1 MALTLL
7 QQIER
12 EQAKIKRAEAKIKD
26 LQNTCPHNHER
37 VPYGVTTRYPDYVKF
52 KYGANTGNY
61 DPTEDCSW
69 TDYECTQCGKRWTE
83 YRQR

>member
-12 EQAKIKRAEAKIKD
+12 EQGKIKRAQEKIRD
-26 LQNTCPHNHER
+26 LQNACPHNHER
-37 VPYGVTTRYPDYVKF
+37 VKYGVSERYPDYVRF

-69 TDYECTQCGKRWTE
+69 TDYECGQCGKRWTE